1 MSDTSELTYHIEI
14 GLTGSPRI
22 IRTHSMTQT
31 EANKFFG
38 LIVIQYVDREIS
50 LFSLSHGLEDIY
62 IPARAVAWVEIV
74 QD

>member
-1 MSDTSELTYHIEI
+1 MSDASELKYHIEI

-22 IRTHSMTQT
+22 IRTHSMTQI

-38 LIVIQYVDREIS
+38 LIVNHYIDREIT
-50 LFSLSHGLEDIY
+50 LFSLAYGLEDIC